1 MSIPVEKI
9 SGGLSVDGLEFKN
22 GKCGCTSVAP
32 CCYSWSKTKQSG
44 KTITYRGKTTGP
56 DAKDVFTWS
65 FIVKKDDLVVDVA
78 MEDCRDKE
86 IFAGYYPPPLEAFIE
101 KGWELVSKE
110 GAREDFNLWRCA
122 ACRWLY
128 KEAEQPVKFSDL
140 PDDWKCPVCKA
151 GKDSFE
157 QAG

>member
-1 MSIPVEKI
+1 MSITIKKI
-9 SGGLSVDGLEFKN
+9 PGGLSVDGLELRN

-56 DAKDVFTWS
+56 EAKDVFTWS
-65 FIVKKDDLVVDVA
+65 FIVKKGELVVDVA
-78 MEDCRDKE
+78 MEDCRDKD
-86 IFAGYYPPPLEAFIE
+86 I
-101 KGWELVSKE
+101 
-110 GAREDFNLWRCA
+110 
-122 ACRWLY
+122 
-128 KEAEQPVKFSDL
+128 KFKDL